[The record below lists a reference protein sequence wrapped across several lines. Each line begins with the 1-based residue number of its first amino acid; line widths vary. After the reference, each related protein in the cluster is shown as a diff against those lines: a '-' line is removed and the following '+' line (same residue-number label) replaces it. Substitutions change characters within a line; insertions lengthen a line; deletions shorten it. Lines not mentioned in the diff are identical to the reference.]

1 MNEEYDVIVLGTGL
15 TTQTSEAVDGYSQ
28 RWWFRSIDL
37 ACIRNRVA
45 SRSREVIVP
54 LYSALVRLHLEYGVQ
69 FWAHHSK
76 RDIEVLERV
85 QRRAT
90 ELGKGL
96 EHKADGER
104 LRDLA
109 LFSLEKRRLR
119 GDLIALYNCLKGG
132 CSEVSVI
139 LFSQVTSDR
148 MKGNGLK
155 LCQERLDLRQ
165 NFFTERVV
173 KHWNRLPREVVELP
187 SLEEL
192 KNHVDVALQDMECI
206 LSGIMSVNG
215 KKVLHMDRN
224 SYYGGESASITP
236 LEDLYKRFNLPGT
249 PPESMGRGRDWNVDL
264 IPKFLMANGQLVKML
279 LYTEVTRYLDFKVIE
294 GSFVYKGGKIYKV
307 PSTEAEAL
315 ASSLMG
321 LFEKRRF
328 RKFLVYVA
336 NFDENDP
343 RTFEG
348 VDPKKTTMRDVYKK
362 FDLGQDVID
371 FTGHAL
377 ALYRTDDYLDQPCQE
392 TINRIKLY
400 SESLARY
407 GKSPYL
413 YPLYGLGELPQGF
426 ARLSAIYGGTYMLN
440 KPIEEIVI
448 ENGKVVGVKSEGE
461 VARCKQLI
469 CDPSYVSD
477 RVTKV
482 GQVIRVICILSHPIK
497 NTNDANSCQ
506 IIIPQNQVNRKS
518 DIYVCMISSAHNV
531 AAQGKYIAIASTT
544 VETADPEKEIKPA
557 LDLLEPIEQKFVS
570 ISDLFAPTDLGTE
583 SQIFIS
589 RTYDATTHFET
600 TCDDIKDIYK
610 RMMGSEFDFEEMK
623 RKKNDIYGEE
633 EQQ

>member
-1 MNEEYDVIVLGTGL
+1 MDKLRNVKILFK
-15 TTQTSEAVDGYSQ
+15 AV
-28 RWWFRSIDL
+28 
-37 ACIRNRVA
+37 
-45 SRSREVIVP
+45 
-54 LYSALVRLHLEYGVQ
+54 
-69 FWAHHSK
+69 
-76 RDIEVLERV
+76 
-85 QRRAT
+85 
-90 ELGKGL
+90 
-96 EHKADGER
+96 
-104 LRDLA
+104 
-109 LFSLEKRRLR
+109 R
-119 GDLIALYNCLKGG
+119 GDFEQESN
-132 CSEVSVI
+132 VI
-139 LFSQVTSDR
+139 SHRFI
-148 MKGNGLK
+148 
-155 LCQERLDLRQ
+155 
-165 NFFTERVV
+165 F
-173 KHWNRLPREVVELP
+173 
-187 SLEEL
+187 
-192 KNHVDVALQDMECI
+192 VAECI

-224 SYYGGESASITP
+224 PYYGGESASITP
-236 LEDLYKRFNLPGT
+236 LEDSHL
-249 PPESMGRGRDWNVDL
+249 
-264 IPKFLMANGQLVKML
+264 LVKML
-279 LYTEVTRYLDFKVIE
+279 LYTEVTRYLDFKVTE

-315 ASSLMG
+315 ASSNKKILGRMKEWDKERWRGDKVQGWVGLMG

-336 NFDENDP
+336 NFDEKDP

-348 VDPKKTTMRDVYKK
+348 IDPMKTTMREVYKK

-377 ALYRTDDYLDQPCQE
+377 ALYRTDDYLDQSCCE

-440 KPIEEIVI
+440 KPIEEIIVQ
-448 ENGKVVGVKSEGE
+448 NGKVIGVKSEGE
-461 VARCKQLI
+461 LCAATFIARCKQLI
-469 CDPSYVSD
+469 CDPSYVKD
-477 RVTKV
+477 RVEKV

-531 AAQGKYIAIASTT
+531 AAQGKYIAIVSTT
-544 VETADPEKEIKPA
+544 VETKEPEKEIRPA
-557 LDLLEPIEQKFVS
+557 LELLEPIEQKFIS
-570 ISDLFAPTDLGTE
+570 ISDLVVPKDLGTE

-600 TCDDIKDIYK
+600 TCDDIKNIYK
-610 RMMGSEFDFEEMK
+610 RMTGSEFDFEEMK
-623 RKKNDIYGEE
+623 RKKNDIYGED
-633 EQQ
+633 

>member
-15 TTQTSEAVDGYSQ
+15 T
-28 RWWFRSIDL
+28 
-37 ACIRNRVA
+37 
-45 SRSREVIVP
+45 
-54 LYSALVRLHLEYGVQ
+54 
-69 FWAHHSK
+69 
-76 RDIEVLERV
+76 
-85 QRRAT
+85 
-90 ELGKGL
+90 
-96 EHKADGER
+96 
-104 LRDLA
+104 
-109 LFSLEKRRLR
+109 
-119 GDLIALYNCLKGG
+119 
-132 CSEVSVI
+132 
-139 LFSQVTSDR
+139 
-148 MKGNGLK
+148 
-155 LCQERLDLRQ
+155 
-165 NFFTERVV
+165 
-173 KHWNRLPREVVELP
+173 
-187 SLEEL
+187 
-192 KNHVDVALQDMECI
+192 ECI

-570 ISDLFAPTDLGTE
+570 ISDLFAPTDLGTG

>member
-15 TTQTSEAVDGYSQ
+15 T
-28 RWWFRSIDL
+28 
-37 ACIRNRVA
+37 
-45 SRSREVIVP
+45 
-54 LYSALVRLHLEYGVQ
+54 
-69 FWAHHSK
+69 
-76 RDIEVLERV
+76 
-85 QRRAT
+85 
-90 ELGKGL
+90 
-96 EHKADGER
+96 
-104 LRDLA
+104 
-109 LFSLEKRRLR
+109 
-119 GDLIALYNCLKGG
+119 
-132 CSEVSVI
+132 
-139 LFSQVTSDR
+139 
-148 MKGNGLK
+148 
-155 LCQERLDLRQ
+155 
-165 NFFTERVV
+165 
-173 KHWNRLPREVVELP
+173 
-187 SLEEL
+187 
-192 KNHVDVALQDMECI
+192 ECI

-343 RTFEG
+343 KTFEG

-518 DIYVCMISSAHNV
+518 GAG
-531 AAQGKYIAIASTT
+531 AALGRGNHTGKR
-544 VETADPEKEIKPA
+544 
-557 LDLLEPIEQKFVS
+557 
-570 ISDLFAPTDLGTE
+570 AP
-583 SQIFIS
+583 
-589 RTYDATTHFET
+589 
-600 TCDDIKDIYK
+600 
-610 RMMGSEFDFEEMK
+610 GSLCPHPGVF
-623 RKKNDIYGEE
+623 RPGEAGLRF
-633 EQQ
+633 

>member
-1 MNEEYDVIVLGTGL
+1 MGVV
-15 TTQTSEAVDGYSQ
+15 
-28 RWWFRSIDL
+28 FRRFFVPASGGE
-37 ACIRNRVA
+37 A
-45 SRSREVIVP
+45 SRALGLVQEAH
-54 LYSALVRLHLEYGVQ
+54 SAVCGPAAVKGQ
-69 FWAHHSK
+69 VG
-76 RDIEVLERV
+76 RDWSGSSLW
-85 QRRAT
+85 
-90 ELGKGL
+90 
-96 EHKADGER
+96 KASPVSAKPSQV
-104 LRDLA
+104 RDLM
-109 LFSLEKRRLR
+109 SSN
-119 GDLIALYNCLKGG
+119 G
-132 CSEVSVI
+132 EV
-139 LFSQVTSDR
+139 
-148 MKGNGLK
+148 K
-155 LCQERLDLRQ
+155 
-165 NFFTERVV
+165 
-173 KHWNRLPREVVELP
+173 
-187 SLEEL
+187 
-192 KNHVDVALQDMECI
+192 ECI

-224 SYYGGESASITP
+224 PYYGGESASITP
-236 LEDLYKRFNLPGT
+236 LEDLYKRFKIPGT
-249 PPESMGRGRDWNVDL
+249 PPASMGRGRDWNVDL

-279 LYTEVTRYLDFKVIE
+279 LYTEVTRYLDFKVTE

-336 NFDENDP
+336 NFDEKDA

-348 VDPKKTTMRDVYKK
+348 IDPKKTPMREVYKK

-377 ALYRTDDYLDQPCQE
+377 ALYRTDDYLDQPCVE

-440 KPIEEIVI
+440 KPIEEIIVQ
-448 ENGKVVGVKSEGE
+448 NGKVIGVKSEGE
-461 VARCKQLI
+461 IARCKQLI
-469 CDPSYVSD
+469 CDPSYVKD
-477 RVTKV
+477 RVEKV

-531 AAQGKYIAIASTT
+531 AAQGKYIAIVSTT
-544 VETADPEKEIKPA
+544 VETKEPEKEIRPA
-557 LDLLEPIEQKFVS
+557 LELLEPIEQKFIS
-570 ISDLFAPTDLGTE
+570 ISDLLVPKDLGTE

-610 RMMGSEFDFEEMK
+610 RMTGSEFDFEEMK
-623 RKKNDIYGEE
+623 RKKNDIYGED
-633 EQQ
+633 